1 MMNSSTCTPTP
12 IVQIYRRVVSVISA
26 GGSSAKWRGG
36 VGSPRRLWPRWRWEG
51 RGLQTAAV
59 ESLDSIMRWPAWMSL
74 SALQPSNVARP
85 NQQKRAVKAR
95 RRPDLNSTV
104 YRLMTSPAL
113 FDPVRA
119 PRNKIVLC
127 HGLYGFDVR
136 GPSAFPRLQLHYWSN
151 VLDVLRGK
159 VGADVVVTGVPG
171 TGSIQDR
178 AKLMHSVLSER
189 VPNQSIN
196 FIAHSMGGLDCRHL
210 ISRIQP
216 AEYHPASLTT
226 ISTPHRGSSFMDW
239 CAANIGIGELSEAV
253 EEAAGKAGQRYIPP
267 YTLNAPLLSR
277 PNTRSD
283 AAKSLLAQLAT
294 LPQSLTTMLLALLDS
309 PAYANLTTHFLSTWF
324 NPQTPNVDGVKYFS
338 VGARAPSDMS
348 IFHPLWLPKT
358 ILDAA
363 EAKHAGRTPEWG
375 SEESRDRP
383 RWSGHDG
390 LVSVAS
396 SKWGEFLGVIEG
408 VDHWE
413 LRGAGLLRPGAHSA
427 HGGWTEWAKSFG
439 IWRDERARE
448 TVVESVDASEEGKK
462 RAAVTAALDWVVNTV
477 SSSHA
482 ANPGGE
488 RDPSVDE
495 QRRRSEARKEG
506 VPVWDV
512 ERFYVALCRRLYDEG
527 L

>member
-1 MMNSSTCTPTP
+1 MNSTCAPTP
-12 IVQIYRRVVSVISA
+12 VLSIYRRVISVISSRNITRSSGLTRRRLLWPSWRSWRDQRA
-26 GGSSAKWRGG
+26 SSAAVVDPPKW
-36 VGSPRRLWPRWRWEG
+36 PTWL
-51 RGLQTAAV
+51 
-59 ESLDSIMRWPAWMSL
+59 SL
-74 SALQPSNVARP
+74 SALSTLATQTFSAESNVRP
-85 NQQKRAVKAR
+85 NEQERKRAK
-95 RRPDLNSTV
+95 RRPDLNSTI
-104 YRLMTSPAL
+104 YNLMSSPAL

-119 PRNKIVLC
+119 PRNKIILC

-136 GPSAFPRLQLHYWSN
+136 GPSAFPKLQLHYWSN

-178 AKLMHSVLSER
+178 AALMHNVLAER

-216 AEYHPASLTT
+216 KEYDPVSLTT

-239 CAANIGIGELSEAV
+239 CAANIGIGELGEAV
-253 EEAAGKAGQRYIPP
+253 EEAAEKAGRRYVPP
-267 YTLNAPLLSR
+267 YSLNAPLLAR
-277 PNTRSD
+277 PQNRAE
-283 AAKSLLAQLAT
+283 AAQSLLAQLAT

-324 NPQTPNVDGVKYFS
+324 NPQTPNVPGVKYFS

-348 IFHPLWLPKT
+348 VFHPLWLPKT

-363 EAKHAGRTPEWG
+363 EAQHAGKTPEWG

-383 RWSGHDG
+383 RWRGHDG

-413 LRGAGLLRPGAHSA
+413 LRGAGFLRGPKDTS
-427 HGGWTEWAKSFG
+427 GWTEWAKSFG

-448 TVVESVDASEEGKK
+448 TVVQSADDGSEEGKK

-482 ANPGGE
+482 ANPGGD
-488 RDPSVDE
+488 RDPAVE
-495 QRRRSEARKEG
+495 ERRRRSKARKEG